1 MHTRLNHTQS
11 RRTHSSHQHH
21 WLLNSKSFR
30 KNSIQQEHYHSNQL
44 WNTHISYGKR
54 LQSPVPFQPT
64 TAHASIG
71 IHSHH
76 HNKRNCNLKFSV
88 RQKSEK
94 TIKKQKKMIRVW
106 RIREKRCVLEER
118 VQKRWGNLGMH
129 EMRWKM
135 MQYWDLGRVR
145 WLEECS
151 HARWVSWP
159 DKTRSSCKANT
170 FGFWT
175 HIHSPFSLFLITTI
189 RQNHQIG
196 SLLQIN
202 Y

>member
-118 VQKRWGNLGMH
+118 VQKRKTHPGS
-129 EMRWKM
+129 
-135 MQYWDLGRVR
+135 
-145 WLEECS
+145 WLS
-151 HARWVSWP
+151 MSQISMFMAQSGPMSMSLVARSTMEFTISSGHRC
-159 DKTRSSCKANT
+159 DSKLSARSA
-170 FGFWT
+170 
-175 HIHSPFSLFLITTI
+175 ILRRP
-189 RQNHQIG
+189 
-196 SLLQIN
+196 
-202 Y
+202 